1 MEIKLKAYVY
11 LIASLLIGSL
21 TPVLLILTLGTN
33 AFEFF
38 LLASLVSIPFGL
50 ILIVKNRKIGA
61 LVGVFKNKNRLFY
74 IILAALLTFVPYEYG
89 IAYAEHFISA
99 SLAAVIFRLNPLLML
114 LFLPLLLRER
124 LTKRQFLALFVAF
137 LGILI
142 GVSGGNISSVVS
154 NSNAPIVLFMILL
167 ALGYAFAVAVIKWQM
182 VDNDL
187 FLAASTFILTG
198 FFAILFVGTGMHF
211 APLAAVDYVL
221 ILYLAVTNIF
231 SFYMYFH
238 ALKVLKTT
246 VVTNTWMLA
255 PFLTFSYAALLFG
268 EVIQIYYIAIAVLVC
283 IGMLIQRGDVKG
295 GSYASRKAGYAN
307 YKFTMHDVT
316 GAFIGT
322 QETKIK
328 NIVESGGRILAAKLD
343 KANLHHIESMIRE
356 SKFANIY
363 TCYEAFM
370 ASEAAFIKEV
380 VGADKEDIVVIKAG
394 SNSEN
399 EEFFDE
405 LNNRLSA

>member
-1 MEIKLKAYVY
+1 MEIKLKAYIY
-11 LIASLLIGSL
+11 LVASLLIGSL
-21 TPVLLILTLGTN
+21 TPVLLVLTVGTN

-50 ILIVKNRKIGA
+50 ILVVKNRKIDA
-61 LVGVFKNKNRLFY
+61 LIGVFKNKNRLFY

-99 SLAAVIFRLNPLLML
+99 SLASVIFRLNPLLLL

-124 LTKRQFLALFVAF
+124 LTKRQFLALFVTF

-142 GVSGGNISSVVS
+142 GVNGGNILSVVS
-154 NSNAPIVLFMILL
+154 NSNAPIVLFMLL
-167 ALGYAFAVAVIKWQM
+167 MTLGYAFAVAVIKWQM

-187 FLAASTFILTG
+187 FLAASTFILTA
-198 FFAILFVGTGMHF
+198 FFAILFIGTGMHF
-211 APLAAVDYVL
+211 APLAAVDYAL

-246 VVTNTWMLA
+246 VVANTWMLA

-268 EVIQIYYIAIAVLVC
+268 EAIQIYYIAIAVLVC
-283 IGMLIQRGDVKG
+283 MGIVIQRGDVKG
-295 GSYASRKAGYAN
+295 GSYASRKAGYAD

-322 QETKIK
+322 QETRIK
-328 NIVESGGRILAAKLD
+328 NIVGSGGRVLAAKLD
-343 KANLHHIESMIRE
+343 NANLHRIESMIHE
-356 SKFANIY
+356 SKFANVY
-363 TCYEAFM
+363 TGYEAFM
-370 ASEAAFIKEV
+370 ASEAAFIR
-380 VGADKEDIVVIKAG
+380 
-394 SNSEN
+394 
-399 EEFFDE
+399 E
-405 LNNRLSA
+405 LLKVETRRTSW